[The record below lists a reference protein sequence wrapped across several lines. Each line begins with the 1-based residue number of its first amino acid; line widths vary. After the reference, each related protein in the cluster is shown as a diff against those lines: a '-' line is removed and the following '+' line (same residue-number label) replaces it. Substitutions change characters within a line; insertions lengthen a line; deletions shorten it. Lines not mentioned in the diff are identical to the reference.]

1 MSTKRNAPISRL
13 TALGIYSRL
22 VGRAFNIPPVIV
34 GEHIDLFAPAPALL
48 TLCHMTTG
56 SIPTPEDKADE
67 WAAID
72 AAASEELSTKVET
85 VFSDGVSTIRVS
97 ATQPK

>member
-13 TALGIYSRL
+13 TALGVYSRL
-22 VGRAFNIPPVIV
+22 VGRAFNIDPVIV
-34 GEHIDLFAPAPALL
+34 GAYIDLFAPAPALL
-48 TLCHMTTG
+48 SLNHMTTG
-56 SIPTPEDKADE
+56 SIPTPEGDPDK

-85 VFSDGVSTIRVS
+85 VFSDGVSTIRVP
-97 ATQPK
+97 ATQPQ